1 MHNNGDCVVQKRNG
15 LGAVSR
21 AVSRAAGRGAVEGW
35 SEASEKSNAPG
46 SRYRAPGAPQ
56 LPSCMGSG
64 CWMAVGAVGF
74 FAEAASA
81 GVFPEGA
88 AAAGALA
95 ACALGSL

>member
-1 MHNNGDCVVQKRNG
+1 MWHMHNNGDCVVQKRNG

-21 AVSRAAGRGAVEGW
+21 GVVEGRT
-35 SEASEKSNAPG
+35 EASEKGNAPRIALSG
-46 SRYRAPGAPQ
+46 PGAPQ
-56 LPSCMGSG
+56 LPSCIGSG

-81 GVFPEGA
+81 GAFPEGA